1 MGKTYYKRVFE
12 FGKIA
17 FVPFTKT
24 KKCLVDIK
32 INIRDAEVIRW
43 VNGKKEVA
51 VIGREISFIGNIWNG
66 GKTDCYSCGQN
77 SKTIAEHF
85 FELQNRVVL
94 KVILTMWEK
103 YHLCMIDK
111 ISKEDK
117 ELIKEV
123 LDIDI
128 DKYIVA

>member
-1 MGKTYYKRVFE
+1 MGKTYCKKVFE

-17 FVPFTKT
+17 FVPYTKT
-24 KKCLVDIK
+24 KKCLVDIE
-32 INIRDAEVIRW
+32 ISIRDAKVIRW

-77 SKTIAEHF
+77 SETIAEYF
-85 FELQNRVVL
+85 TELQNRVVL

-103 YHLCMIDK
+103 YHLHKIDE
-111 ISKEDK
+111 ISEEDK
-117 ELIKEV
+117 ELMKEV